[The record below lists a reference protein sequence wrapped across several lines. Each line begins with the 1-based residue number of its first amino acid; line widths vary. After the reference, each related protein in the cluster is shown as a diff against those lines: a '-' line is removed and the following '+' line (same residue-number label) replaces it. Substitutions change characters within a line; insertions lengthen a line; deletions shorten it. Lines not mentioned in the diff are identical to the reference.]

1 MREEGTAPRGEASA
15 LLLVRTHVFFTSLIL
30 LQTNANSV
38 EQQLPGAC
46 GFKAAINL
54 RPPGACGFK
63 AAINLRPGNAHLL
76 AVWPPSGGPWPSN

>member
-54 RPPGACGFK
+54 RP
-63 AAINLRPGNAHLL
+63 GNAHLL